1 MWKVNKTSHNCV
13 KQRYCHKF
21 RIFWKYSEHLKVN
34 VWQYSFFN
42 SRYFSPWDHLLE
54 RIYIYIGL
62 QDVFYLQ
69 DSDDGSELL
78 CFILILI
85 LNRRTKTVWAKLIC
99 WWLNKLLSLNNGH
112 CLPCNSKDNEALTAR
127 NLFHVGLKTTFQY
140 WPLENRWD
148 WGKTLVS

>member
-54 RIYIYIGL
+54 RIYRAAGH
-62 QDVFYLQ
+62 
-69 DSDDGSELL
+69 LL
-78 CFILILI
+78 STRWWRWFWTPEFHLDLD
-85 LNRRTKTVWAKLIC
+85 LSKGNRRTKTVWAKLIC
-99 WWLNKLLSLNNGH
+99 WWLNRLLSLNNGH